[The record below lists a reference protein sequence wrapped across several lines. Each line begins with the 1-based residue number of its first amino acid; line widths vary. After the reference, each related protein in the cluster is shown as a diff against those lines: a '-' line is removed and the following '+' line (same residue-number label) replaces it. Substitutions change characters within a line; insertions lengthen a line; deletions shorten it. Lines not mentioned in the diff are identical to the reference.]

1 MGNRMDIE
9 QLNQTV
15 ENFAMKQHLKDF
27 LKTYS
32 LEDIKQTVIGELNE
46 YSTEDFTAFFG
57 NGELILCDAKTENET
72 VYVVDRIGFNEFLSE
87 F

>member
-1 MGNRMDIE
+1 M
-9 QLNQTV
+9 QKHLNT
-15 ENFAMKQHLKDF
+15 F
-27 LKTYS
+27 LKTHS
-32 LEDIKQTVIGELNE
+32 LKDVKGNVVGELNE

-87 F
+87 Y